1 MQDDAN
7 LFRPP
12 PAKRFVPE
20 ELDSSDAKA
29 GPTIWDV

>member
-7 LFRPP
+7 LFRP